1 MIRKKILIK
10 SFLILSLFASS
21 ATAVEVNI
29 KKGLPYVDIDIN
41 GKPFRIQRI
50 QDTKH
55 KLTNSYSKTSR
66 PAPPFSIQPFQP
78 IKGIETVSELDVLN
92 FLQNKVG
99 KNQGIL
105 VDSRMPKWSKA
116 GTIPGSTNIPFSIL
130 ASKGSNQ
137 NQYIE
142 KIFSLLGVTKK
153 GGKWN
158 FNNAQ
163 MLLIFDNGPWCQQ
176 GVRAMK
182 NLLKLGYPKSKMLYY
197 RGGMQYWQILGFT
210 TIIPK

>member
-1 MIRKKILIK
+1 MIIKKSL
-10 SFLILSLFASS
+10 LGNLMALSLLIVPLS
-21 ATAVEVNI
+21 ATEVNI
-29 KKGLPYVDIDIN
+29 QKGVPYVDVDVD
-41 GKPFRIQRI
+41 GKSVRIERI

-78 IKGIETVSELDVLN
+78 IKGIETVSELDVID
-92 FLQNKVG
+92 FLKNKVAENKG
-99 KNQGIL
+99 L
-105 VDSRMPKWSKA
+105 LLDARMPKWNKA
-116 GTIPGSTNIPFSIL
+116 GTIPGATNIPFSIL
-130 ASKGSNQ
+130 ASTKGENE
-137 NQYIE
+137 YIE
-142 KIFSLLGVTKK
+142 KIFGLLGVNKEK
-153 GGKWN
+153 NGWN
-158 FNNAQ
+158 FDNAR

>member
-1 MIRKKILIK
+1 MIRKKTLLK
-10 SFLILSLFASS
+10 SFLILSLFTSS
-21 ATAVEVNI
+21 TTAIEVNI
-29 KKGLPYVDIDIN
+29 TKGLPYVDVDID

-78 IKGIETVSELDVLN
+78 IKGIETVSELDVLD
-92 FLQNKVG
+92 FLQKKVA
-99 KNQGIL
+99 KNEGVL
-105 VDSRMPKWSKA
+105 MDARMPKWNKA
-116 GTIPGSTNIPFSIL
+116 GTIPGATNIPFSIL
-130 ASKGSNQ
+130 ASKGDNP
-137 NQYIE
+137 YIE
-142 KIFSLLGVTKK
+142 KIFSLLGVKK
-153 GGKWN
+153 EGEKWN
-158 FNNAQ
+158 FDDAQ

-176 GVRAMK
+176 GVRAMT
-182 NLLKLGYPKSKMLYY
+182 NLRKLGYPKSKMLYY

>member
-1 MIRKKILIK
+1 MIIKKSL
-10 SFLILSLFASS
+10 LGNLMALSLLIVPLS
-21 ATAVEVNI
+21 ATEVNI
-29 KKGLPYVDIDIN
+29 QKGVPYVDIDVD
-41 GKPFRIQRI
+41 GKSVRIERI

-78 IKGIETVSELDVLN
+78 IKGIETVSELDVID
-92 FLQNKVG
+92 FLKNKVAENKG
-99 KNQGIL
+99 L
-105 VDSRMPKWSKA
+105 LLDARMPKWNKA
-116 GTIPGSTNIPFSIL
+116 GTIPGATNIPFSIL
-130 ASKGSNQ
+130 ASTKGENE
-137 NQYIE
+137 YIE
-142 KIFSLLGVTKK
+142 KIFGLLGVNKEQK
-153 GGKWN
+153 KWN
-158 FNNAQ
+158 FENAR

>member
-1 MIRKKILIK
+1 MIRKKTLLK

-29 KKGLPYVDIDIN
+29 KKGLPYVDVDID

-78 IKGIETVSELDVLN
+78 IKGIETVSELDVID
-92 FLQNKVG
+92 FLQNKVA
-99 KNQGIL
+99 KNQGLL
-105 VDSRMPKWSKA
+105 VDARMPKWSKA

-130 ASKGSNQ
+130 ASKGD

-142 KIFSLLGVTKK
+142 KIFSLLGVKK
-153 GGKWN
+153 EEKKWN
-158 FNNAQ
+158 FSNAQ

-176 GVRAMK
+176 GVRAMT

>member
-1 MIRKKILIK
+1 MIRKKTLLK

-29 KKGLPYVDIDIN
+29 KKGLPYVDIEID
-41 GKPFRIQRI
+41 GKPVRIQRI

-78 IKGIETVSELDVLN
+78 IKGIETVSELDVID
-92 FLQNKVG
+92 FLQNKVA

-105 VDSRMPKWSKA
+105 VDARMPKWNKA
-116 GTIPGSTNIPFSIL
+116 GTIPGATNIPFSIL
-130 ASKGSNQ
+130 ASKGE

-142 KIFSLLGVTKK
+142 KIFSLLGVNKAGK
-153 GGKWN
+153 KWN

>member
-1 MIRKKILIK
+1 MIRKKTLLK
-10 SFLILSLFASS
+10 GFLILSLFASS

-29 KKGLPYVDIDIN
+29 KKGLPYVDIEID
-41 GKPFRIQRI
+41 GKPVRIQRI

-78 IKGIETVSELDVLN
+78 IKGIETVSELDVID
-92 FLQNKVG
+92 FLQNKVA

-105 VDSRMPKWSKA
+105 VDARMPKWNKA
-116 GTIPGSTNIPFSIL
+116 GTIPGATNIPFSIL
-130 ASKGSNQ
+130 ASKGE

-142 KIFSLLGVTKK
+142 KIFSLLGVNKAGK
-153 GGKWN
+153 KWN

-176 GVRAMK
+176 GVRAMT

>member
-1 MIRKKILIK
+1 MIQKRTLLKG
-10 SFLILSLFASS
+10 FLILSIFTSS
-21 ATAVEVNI
+21 INAIEVNI
-29 KKGLPYVDIDIN
+29 KKGLPYVDVDID

-78 IKGIETVSELDVLN
+78 IKGIETVSELDLLN
-92 FLQNKVG
+92 FLQKKVAKNK
-99 KNQGIL
+99 GIL
-105 VDSRMPKWSKA
+105 VDARMPKWNKA

-130 ASKGSNQ
+130 ASKGGK

-142 KIFSLLGVTKK
+142 KIFSLLGVVKK
-153 GGKWN
+153 EGKWD
-158 FNNAQ
+158 FSNAQ